1 MWLWLASHFGAF
13 SAQPNNRKKYGGP
26 NQKSFSYFS
35 FEARKSFWCTPFPLF
50 FPYI

>member
-1 MWLWLASHFGAF
+1 MWLWLASHFGAVF
-13 SAQPNNRKKYGGP
+13 RATKQPKKIGGP